1 MLFHLGFKLIVVYFC
16 CMYVL
21 RVEEI
26 GYLRVIENSFWF
38 NYSHVKIAPKV
49 VNSSQMQRVGKS
61 RLVKGLIVKLMPFN

>member
-1 MLFHLGFKLIVVYFC
+1 MIIVKIQCVL
-16 CMYVL
+16 YVL
-21 RVEEI
+21 EVEEI